1 MSRSKNAK
9 RGILSGLVNNFLNLF
24 LPFVNR
30 TIILYLLGV
39 EYLGIGTL
47 FSSLLQ
53 ILNISELGFGS
64 AIAFIL
70 YKPVAEDDT
79 VKVCAILSFA
89 RRVFLFVGLAVL
101 TLGIICMPFLN
112 TLISGRV
119 PGNLNIYLLYFLY
132 LTNSSASY
140 FLFSYKR
147 ILLSATQRYDLETA
161 IGSAILIIQNILQF
175 IVLLI
180 WKDYY
185 LYVIVMLIS
194 TIVSNLLC
202 DSLTRKKFPTYYC
215 KGIITTSD
223 KKEIVK
229 TVKGVFF
236 SRLGSVLLSSVN
248 NIVISSFLGLLVLGQ
263 FSNYYY
269 VSTCVVGFFAV
280 IHNSLR
286 PVLGNCFITETRNK
300 MFDYLKNVTL
310 LYNWLASFCACC
322 MLCLY
327 QDFIS
332 IWAGEANLFPL
343 HFVTLLVCSFYI
355 GRICCVPSVF
365 VEAAGLYY
373 ETRFVYL
380 AAGVL
385 NLVLNLI
392 LIRII
397 GIEGVLIAGIV
408 ANLLVCLG
416 GYAFVLFNRFFKNRI
431 LVHNYIRTLLG
442 EAFVHFCII
451 FIVYTVSSYI
461 PSNNI
466 LQLILKT
473 TFTAVMFGALAFLY
487 ISINR
492 SAFVESIS
500 YVKTFIK

>member
-1 MSRSKNAK
+1 M
-9 RGILSGLVNNFLNLF
+9 
-24 LPFVNR
+24 
-30 TIILYLLGV
+30 
-39 EYLGIGTL
+39 
-47 FSSLLQ
+47 
-53 ILNISELGFGS
+53 
-64 AIAFIL
+64 
-70 YKPVAEDDT
+70 
-79 VKVCAILSFA
+79 
-89 RRVFLFVGLAVL
+89 
-101 TLGIICMPFLN
+101 
-112 TLISGRV
+112 
-119 PGNLNIYLLYFLY
+119 
-132 LTNSSASY
+132 
-140 FLFSYKR
+140 
-147 ILLSATQRYDLETA
+147 
-161 IGSAILIIQNILQF
+161 
-175 IVLLI
+175 
-180 WKDYY
+180 
-185 LYVIVMLIS
+185 
-194 TIVSNLLC
+194 
-202 DSLTRKKFPTYYC
+202 
-215 KGIITTSD
+215 
-223 KKEIVK
+223 
-229 TVKGVFF
+229 
-236 SRLGSVLLSSVN
+236 
-248 NIVISSFLGLLVLGQ
+248 
-263 FSNYYY
+263 
-269 VSTCVVGFFAV
+269 
-280 IHNSLR
+280 
-286 PVLGNCFITETRNK
+286 
-300 MFDYLKNVTL
+300 
-310 LYNWLASFCACC
+310 
-322 MLCLY
+322 
-327 QDFIS
+327 
-332 IWAGEANLFPL
+332 FPL